1 MKYLVDTDWVADYLQ
16 GRPAAQTLFQ
26 QLSKDGIAI
35 SIITYSEIYEG
46 ILAGYNPQTGKRVF
60 RAFLKGATVLSVS
73 RAVAEVNASIRAQLR
88 AQRKPVS
95 QRALDLLIA
104 A

>member
-16 GRPAAQTLFQ
+16 GRPAARTLLQ

-46 ILAGYNPQTGKRVF
+46 ILSGYNPQAGKQVF
-60 RAFLKGATVLSVS
+60 HRFLKGATVLPIS
-73 RAVAEVNASIRAQLR
+73 RAVAEVNAAIRAQLR
-88 AQRKPVS
+88 A
-95 QRALDLLIA
+95 
-104 A
+104 